1 MANVKRDMS
10 SQVWLCVMNSFQ
22 VQRFLMGREEE
33 EEERRSET
41 CTRMWLRVE
50 VQIPLQEVICTE
62 EDRVKISGSSQT
74 EGS

>member
-1 MANVKRDMS
+1 MIFD
-10 SQVWLCVMNSFQ
+10 
-22 VQRFLMGREEE
+22 GREEE

-41 CTRMWLRVE
+41 CTRTWSRVE

-62 EDRVKISGSSQT
+62 AERVKISGSSQT